1 MINRDQWWGFSLK
14 HGFVMLDRTK
24 SINRSNSSSNMFEFT
39 KCSNW
44 SNYKDERRKW
54 NSIKYY
60 VSIEATNLS
69 KREKEKARKKIEFY
83 QSEYDRKT
91 KDEVKDGFL
100 NNNIDSLWH
109 LTHVKNINSIV
120 KHGIY
125 NHYKAHKNIG
135 KSLTDISDNEVQRW
149 RDSKELF
156 YKRRVHEYVP
166 LYINYD
172 NLMVYKLKR
181 YEYQQQLCL
190 IEVSLDVLSENDFLF
205 TDRNAACYDAVFYKS
220 SEDLKKLPW
229 AVLQDDTWDWND
241 SNKLSKQQRQ
251 AEVLIYPEVHP
262 KFIEKIYCSSK
273 EMYRDLSEK
282 YKDLISNKNI
292 FD

>member
-1 MINRDQWWGFSLK
+1 
-14 HGFVMLDRTK
+14 
-24 SINRSNSSSNMFEFT
+24 
-39 KCSNW
+39 
-44 SNYKDERRKW
+44 
-54 NSIKYY
+54 
-60 VSIEATNLS
+60 
-69 KREKEKARKKIEFY
+69 
-83 QSEYDRKT
+83 
-91 KDEVKDGFL
+91 
-100 NNNIDSLWH
+100 
-109 LTHVKNINSIV
+109 
-120 KHGIY
+120 
-125 NHYKAHKNIG
+125 
-135 KSLTDISDNEVQRW
+135 
-149 RDSKELF
+149 
-156 YKRRVHEYVP
+156 
-166 LYINYD
+166 
-172 NLMVYKLKR
+172 MVYRLKR